1 MIIRFLKNN
10 GTLNQTNLKLIYSV
24 NSDAIPHIGSD
35 IVVNCTR
42 YFVEDVVINYDG
54 TQNVDVVVTKI

>member
-1 MIIRFLKNN
+1 MTIRFLKNA
-10 GTLNQTNLKLIYSV
+10 GTLNTTSLEMIYAV

-35 IVVNCTR
+35 IVVNHTR

-54 TQNVDVVVTKI
+54 TQNVDVVVTLV